1 MTTRYVFADFEL
13 IAQQQLLLHHGKPV
27 ALGARAFEVLLC
39 LLQAGGDMVSKADL
53 MKKVWCGTVVEEAN
67 LTVQI
72 GSLRKL
78 LGPQAIATIAG
89 RGYRFTWEIEAKLT
103 ADIASQ
109 SVTAQDVHLAGKT
122 ALYSANDLHSVG
134 SPDALLTDNN
144 ASGHSVSDEAVV
156 TSAKPYKSFTEI
168 SDKPSLAVLPFINRS
183 GDASQEYFVDGM
195 VDDLTN
201 ALSRVQAFF
210 VIARSSSFT
219 YKGRNIDVQQVGR
232 ELGVRYVMEGS
243 LQRAGERLRIAVQLA
258 QTSNGH
264 QVWSRRFDGLL
275 ENVFDLQD
283 QITSQVVAAME
294 PQLRLAELERTRHI
308 PTANLQAYDLCLR
321 SLPLFM
327 QSTTEDQ
334 VNQGIQYLRQALQ
347 LDPGYSYAKALL
359 SHAAGMAW
367 SNRWLTTQQAKE
379 YGRFALE
386 AIADHRNDPLNL
398 VYSAHSVSM
407 ILGKHDQ
414 ALRAVEI
421 ALSINP
427 NLQTVQSIA
436 GWINTYNGQA
446 QTALSHFDKAEHLNP
461 MAPEIGYTLSG
472 KAYAFLHLQRYPEA
486 LAVVRRALLEFPD
499 FIPTKLALLHALVR
513 NGALSEAHQL
523 KNALCQK
530 MNNFT
535 VSRYRATLRF
545 IQADY
550 VQRCVEDLQALNF
563 PE

>member
-1 MTTRYVFADFEL
+1 MTTRFVFADFEL
-13 IAQQQLLLHHGKPV
+13 IVQQQLLLQNGKTV
-27 ALGARAFEVLLC
+27 VLGARAFDLLLC
-39 LLQAGGDMVSKADL
+39 LLQSGGEVVNKAVL
-53 MKKVWCGTVVEEAN
+53 MKTVWPGAVVEEAN
-67 LTVQI
+67 LSVQI
-72 GSLRKL
+72 AALRKL
-78 LGPQAIATIAG
+78 LGPQSIATIAG
-89 RGYRFTWEIEAKLT
+89 RGYRFTLAVQALESKPEQEISSTTARMARLSADTTSALTVPELVSHETWEDEQL
-103 ADIASQ
+103 
-109 SVTAQDVHLAGKT
+109 
-122 ALYSANDLHSVG
+122 
-134 SPDALLTDNN
+134 P
-144 ASGHSVSDEAVV
+144 DEAVSNHTVSPV
-156 TSAKPYKSFTEI
+156 TSYKVFTEV

-210 VIARSSSFT
+210 VIARSSSFI

-243 LQRAGERLRIAVQLA
+243 LQRAGERLRISVQLA

-264 QVWSRRFDGLL
+264 QVWSRRFDGLM

-283 QITSQVVAAME
+283 QITAQVVAAME
-294 PQLRLAELERTRHI
+294 PQLRLAELERTRHV
-308 PTANLQAYDLCLR
+308 PTDSLQAYDLCLR

-327 QSTTEDQ
+327 QSITEEQ
-334 VNQGIQYLRQALQ
+334 VNQAMECLRQALQ

-359 SHAAGMAW
+359 SHAAGMGW
-367 SNRWLTTQQAKE
+367 SNRWLSTKQSKQYTH
-379 YGRFALE
+379 FALE
-386 AIADHRNDPLNL
+386 AIADHRNDPLTL
-398 VYSAHSVSM
+398 VYSAHSISM

-414 ALRAVEI
+414 AQRAVEI

-436 GWINTYNGQA
+436 GWIHTYNGQA
-446 QTALSHFDKAEHLNP
+446 QTALGHFEKAEHLNP

-513 NGALSEAHQL
+513 NEQLNEAHRL
-523 KNALCQK
+523 KHELCQK

-535 VSRYRATLRF
+535 VSRYQATLRF
-545 IQADY
+545 TQADY
-550 VQRCVEDLQALNF
+550 VQRCAEDLQLLGF
-563 PE
+563 PD